1 MSVFLSDFQC
11 VLYRYKSRSILIFM
25 LNTTIP
31 PQYKKMTVTPL
42 EDLIKGA
49 ANELVNE
56 PNKKSKVI
64 RKRSAGLNVN
74 NPELRHY
81 DSDERSYY
89 NKLDDDV
96 KAFISSLE
104 KNIKDLNKDEI
115 PLRFKILMSNI
126 DEKVKAIAI
135 KKLRYLY
142 EMDESTSEY
151 YKLTNWIESLCRVPI
166 GKFSKMAIDS
176 RDTVDEIRSFIKR
189 IRDTLDNTVYGHL
202 EAKDHII
209 RLIAQ
214 WISNPESKGLV
225 IGIQGPAGCG
235 KTTLVKN
242 GICKALELPFA
253 FVALGGA
260 SDGSFLDGHSPTYE
274 GSTWG
279 KIVDILMRAECMN
292 PVIYFDELDKISYT
306 YKGDEVVNILVHL
319 TDSTQNDKYQDK
331 FFIDVDFD
339 MSRCLIIFSYNDETL
354 INPILKD
361 RMVKIK
367 TEGYKLE
374 EKVIIAQKY
383 LLPEL
388 FLQFKLPEVTIKD
401 DLIKYIIT
409 NRIEEEEG
417 VRNLKR
423 ALECILS
430 NLNLNVLMS
439 PKEILFP
446 LEITEEMVNKYVKNS
461 NVNSNNKLHS
471 MYI

>member
-1 MSVFLSDFQC
+1 
-11 VLYRYKSRSILIFM
+11 
-25 LNTTIP
+25 
-31 PQYKKMTVTPL
+31 MTVTPL
-42 EDLIKGA
+42 EEVIKKTA
-49 ANELVNE
+49 TDLVNE
-56 PNKKSKVI
+56 PNKKAKVT
-64 RKRSAGLNVN
+64 RKRSSLLHVN
-74 NPELRHY
+74 NPELKHY
-81 DSDERSYY
+81 DSDERAYY
-89 NKLDDDV
+89 NKLDDEV
-96 KAFISSLE
+96 KAYIASLE
-104 KNIKDLNKDEI
+104 KSIKDMNKDEI

-126 DEKVKAIAI
+126 DDKLKAIAI

-142 EMDESTSEY
+142 DMDESTSEY
-151 YKLTNWIESLCRVPI
+151 YKLTNWIESLCRAPI
-166 GKFSKMAIDS
+166 GKYANMAIDS
-176 RDTVDEIRSFIKR
+176 SATVDAIRGFIKR
-189 IRDTLDNTVYGHL
+189 IRDTLDKTVYGHL

-242 GICKALELPFA
+242 GICKALNLPFA

-279 KIVDILMRAECMN
+279 KIVDILMKSECMN

-339 MSRCLIIFSYNDETL
+339 LSRCLMIFSYNDESL

-374 EKVIIAQKY
+374 EKVIIAQEY

-388 FLQFKLPEVTIKD
+388 YAQFKLQDVTIKD
-401 DLIKYIIT
+401 DVVKYIIT
-409 NRIEEEEG
+409 NRIEDEEG

-439 PKEILFP
+439 PEEILFP
-446 LEITEEMVNKYVKNS
+446 LDINEEMVVKYVKKTNADGA
-461 NVNSNNKLHS
+461 NKLHS

>member
-1 MSVFLSDFQC
+1 MLITKTSPD
-11 VLYRYKSRSILIFM
+11 YKV
-25 LNTTIP
+25 
-31 PQYKKMTVTPL
+31 MTVTPL
-42 EDLIKGA
+42 EEVIKKSA
-49 ANELVNE
+49 ADVGNE
-56 PNKKSKVI
+56 PNKKAKVT
-64 RKRSAGLNVN
+64 RKRASLLHVN
-74 NPELRHY
+74 NPELKHY
-81 DSDERSYY
+81 DSDERAYY

-96 KAFISSLE
+96 KAYIASLE
-104 KNIKDLNKDEI
+104 KSIKDMNKDEI
-115 PLRFKILMSNI
+115 PLRFKILLSNI
-126 DEKVKAIAI
+126 DDKVKAIAI

-142 EMDESTSEY
+142 DMDESTSEY
-151 YKLTNWIESLCRVPI
+151 YKLTNWIESLCRAPI
-166 GKFSKMAIDS
+166 GKYANMSIDNS
-176 RDTVDEIRSFIKR
+176 ATVDAIRCFIKR
-189 IRDTLDNTVYGHL
+189 IRDTLDETVYGHL

-242 GICKALELPFA
+242 GICKALNLPFA

-279 KIVDILMRAECMN
+279 KIVDILMKAECMN
-292 PVIYFDELDKISYT
+292 PVIYFDELDKISFT

-339 MSRCLIIFSYNDETL
+339 LSRCLMIFSYNDENL

-367 TEGYKLE
+367 TEGYKLD
-374 EKVIIAQKY
+374 EKVIIAQNY

-388 FLQFKLPEVTIKD
+388 YAQFKLNDVTIKD
-401 DLIKYIIT
+401 EVVRYIIN

-439 PKEILFP
+439 PEEILFP
-446 LEITEEMVNKYVKNS
+446 LEIDEEMVNKYVKKTNTLART
-461 NVNSNNKLHS
+461 KLHS

>member
-1 MSVFLSDFQC
+1 
-11 VLYRYKSRSILIFM
+11 
-25 LNTTIP
+25 
-31 PQYKKMTVTPL
+31 MTVTPL
-42 EDLIKGA
+42 EEVIKKTAADLP
-49 ANELVNE
+49 NE
-56 PNKKSKVI
+56 PNKKPKVS
-64 RKRSAGLNVN
+64 RKRASLLHVN
-74 NPELRHY
+74 NPELKHY
-81 DSDERSYY
+81 DSDERAYY

-96 KAFISSLE
+96 KAYIATLE
-104 KNIKDLNKDEI
+104 KSIKDMNKDDI

-126 DEKVKAIAI
+126 DDKIKAIAI

-142 EMDESTSEY
+142 DMDESTSEY
-151 YKLTNWIESLCRVPI
+151 YKLTNWIESLCKAPI
-166 GKFSKMAIDS
+166 GKYANMSINTSA
-176 RDTVDEIRSFIKR
+176 TVDSIRSFIKR
-189 IRDTLDNTVYGHL
+189 IRDTLDNTVYGHQD
-202 EAKDHII
+202 AKDHII

-242 GICKALELPFA
+242 GICKALNLPFA

-279 KIVDILMRAECMN
+279 KIVDILMKAECMN

-331 FFIDVDFD
+331 FFVDVDFD
-339 MSRCLIIFSYNDETL
+339 LSRSLMIFSYNDEHL

-374 EKVIIAQKY
+374 EKVIIARDY

-388 FLQFKLPEVTIKD
+388 YTQFKLKEVSIKD
-401 DLIKYIIT
+401 DVIKYII
-409 NRIEEEEG
+409 NSRIEDEEG

-439 PKEILFP
+439 PEEVLFP
-446 LEITEEMVNKYVKNS
+446 LEITEDMVNKYVKKLNANAS
-461 NVNSNNKLHS
+461 NKLHS

>member
-1 MSVFLSDFQC
+1 MLITKTSPE
-11 VLYRYKSRSILIFM
+11 YKI
-25 LNTTIP
+25 
-31 PQYKKMTVTPL
+31 MTVTPL
-42 EDLIKGA
+42 EEVIKKTAADLP
-49 ANELVNE
+49 NE
-56 PNKKSKVI
+56 PNKKPKVS
-64 RKRSAGLNVN
+64 RKRASLLHVN
-74 NPELRHY
+74 NPELKHY
-81 DSDERSYY
+81 DSDERAYY

-96 KAFISSLE
+96 KAYIATLE
-104 KNIKDLNKDEI
+104 KSIKDMNKDDI

-126 DEKVKAIAI
+126 DDKIKAIAI

-142 EMDESTSEY
+142 DMDESTSEY
-151 YKLTNWIESLCRVPI
+151 YKLTNWIESLCKAPI
-166 GKFSKMAIDS
+166 GKYANMSINTSA
-176 RDTVDEIRSFIKR
+176 TVDSIRSFIKR
-189 IRDTLDNTVYGHL
+189 IRDTLDNTVYGHQD
-202 EAKDHII
+202 AKDHII

-242 GICKALELPFA
+242 GICKALNLPFA

-279 KIVDILMRAECMN
+279 KIVDILMKAECMN

-331 FFIDVDFD
+331 FFVDVDFD
-339 MSRCLIIFSYNDETL
+339 LSRSLMIFSYNDEHL

-374 EKVIIAQKY
+374 EKVIIARDY

-388 FLQFKLPEVTIKD
+388 YTQFKLKDVSIKD
-401 DLIKYIIT
+401 DVIKYII
-409 NRIEEEEG
+409 NSRIEDEEG

-439 PKEILFP
+439 PEEVLFP
-446 LEITEEMVNKYVKNS
+446 LEITEDMVNKYVKKLNANAS
-461 NVNSNNKLHS
+461 NKLHS

>member
-1 MSVFLSDFQC
+1 MLITKTSPE
-11 VLYRYKSRSILIFM
+11 YKI
-25 LNTTIP
+25 
-31 PQYKKMTVTPL
+31 MTVTPL
-42 EDLIKGA
+42 EEVIKKTA
-49 ANELVNE
+49 TDLVNE
-56 PNKKSKVI
+56 PNKKAKVT
-64 RKRSAGLNVN
+64 RKRSSLLHVN
-74 NPELRHY
+74 NPELKHY
-81 DSDERSYY
+81 DSDERAYY
-89 NKLDDDV
+89 NKLDDEV
-96 KAFISSLE
+96 KAYIASLE
-104 KNIKDLNKDEI
+104 KSIKDMNKDEI

-126 DEKVKAIAI
+126 DDKLKAIAI

-142 EMDESTSEY
+142 DMDESTSEY
-151 YKLTNWIESLCRVPI
+151 YKLTNWIESLCRAPI
-166 GKFSKMAIDS
+166 GKYANMAIDS
-176 RDTVDEIRSFIKR
+176 SATVDAIRGFIKR
-189 IRDTLDNTVYGHL
+189 IRDTLDKTVYGHL

-242 GICKALELPFA
+242 GICKALNLPFA

-279 KIVDILMRAECMN
+279 KIVDILMKSECMN

-339 MSRCLIIFSYNDETL
+339 LSRCLMIFSYNDESL

-374 EKVIIAQKY
+374 EKVIIAQEY

-388 FLQFKLPEVTIKD
+388 YAQFKLQDVTIKD
-401 DLIKYIIT
+401 DVVKYIIT
-409 NRIEEEEG
+409 NRIEDEEG

-439 PKEILFP
+439 PEEILFP
-446 LEITEEMVNKYVKNS
+446 LDINEEMVVKYVKKTNADGA
-461 NVNSNNKLHS
+461 NKLHS

>member
-1 MSVFLSDFQC
+1 
-11 VLYRYKSRSILIFM
+11 M
-25 LNTTIP
+25 LNATIP

-42 EDLIKGA
+42 QDLIKGA
-49 ANELVNE
+49 ANDLVNE
-56 PNKKSKVI
+56 QNKKLKVT
-64 RKRSAGLNVN
+64 RKRSAGLNIN

-96 KAFISSLE
+96 KAFIASLE

-135 KKLRYLY
+135 KKLRFLY

-166 GKFSKMAIDS
+166 GKFCKMAIDS
-176 RDTVDEIRSFIKR
+176 RDTVDEIRAFIKR
-189 IRDTLDNTVYGHL
+189 IRDTLDKTVYGHL

-339 MSRCLIIFSYNDETL
+339 LSRCLIIFSYNDEAL

-446 LEITEEMVNKYVKNS
+446 LDITEEMVNKYVKNS
-461 NVNSNNKLHS
+461 NVNSTNKLHS

>member
-1 MSVFLSDFQC
+1 
-11 VLYRYKSRSILIFM
+11 
-25 LNTTIP
+25 
-31 PQYKKMTVTPL
+31 MTVTPL
-42 EDLIKGA
+42 EEVIKKTAADLP
-49 ANELVNE
+49 NE
-56 PNKKSKVI
+56 PNKKPKVS
-64 RKRSAGLNVN
+64 RKRASLLHVN
-74 NPELRHY
+74 NPELKHY
-81 DSDERSYY
+81 DSDERAYY

-96 KAFISSLE
+96 KAYIATLE
-104 KNIKDLNKDEI
+104 KSIKDMNKDDI

-126 DEKVKAIAI
+126 DDKIKAIAI

-142 EMDESTSEY
+142 DMDESTSEY
-151 YKLTNWIESLCRVPI
+151 YKLTNWIESLCKAPI
-166 GKFSKMAIDS
+166 GKYANMSINTSA
-176 RDTVDEIRSFIKR
+176 TVDSIRSFIKR
-189 IRDTLDNTVYGHL
+189 IRDTLDKTVYGHQD
-202 EAKDHII
+202 AKDHII

-242 GICKALELPFA
+242 GICKALNLPFA

-279 KIVDILMRAECMN
+279 KIVDILMKAECMN
-292 PVIYFDELDKISYT
+292 PVIYFDELDKISCT

-331 FFIDVDFD
+331 FFVDVDFD
-339 MSRCLIIFSYNDETL
+339 LSRSLMIFSYNDEHL

-374 EKVIIAQKY
+374 EKVIIARDY

-388 FLQFKLPEVTIKD
+388 YTQFKLKDVSIKD
-401 DLIKYIIT
+401 DVIKYII
-409 NRIEEEEG
+409 NSRIEDEEG

-439 PKEILFP
+439 PEEVLFP
-446 LEITEEMVNKYVKNS
+446 LEITEDMVNKYVKKLNANAS
-461 NVNSNNKLHS
+461 NKLHS

>member
-1 MSVFLSDFQC
+1 
-11 VLYRYKSRSILIFM
+11 
-25 LNTTIP
+25 
-31 PQYKKMTVTPL
+31 MTVTPL
-42 EDLIKGA
+42 EEVIKKTAADLP
-49 ANELVNE
+49 NE
-56 PNKKSKVI
+56 PNKKPKVS
-64 RKRSAGLNVN
+64 RKRASLLHVN
-74 NPELRHY
+74 NPELKHY
-81 DSDERSYY
+81 DSDERAYY

-96 KAFISSLE
+96 KAYIATLE
-104 KNIKDLNKDEI
+104 KSIKDMNKDDI

-126 DEKVKAIAI
+126 DDKIKAIAI

-142 EMDESTSEY
+142 DMDESTSEY
-151 YKLTNWIESLCRVPI
+151 YKLTNWIESLCKAPI
-166 GKFSKMAIDS
+166 GKYANMSINTSA
-176 RDTVDEIRSFIKR
+176 TVDSIRSFIKR
-189 IRDTLDNTVYGHL
+189 IRDTLDKTVYGHQD
-202 EAKDHII
+202 AKDHII

-242 GICKALELPFA
+242 GICKALNLPFA

-279 KIVDILMRAECMN
+279 KIVDILMKAECMN

-331 FFIDVDFD
+331 FFVDVDFD
-339 MSRCLIIFSYNDETL
+339 LSRSLMIFSYNDEHL

-374 EKVIIAQKY
+374 EKVIIARDY

-388 FLQFKLPEVTIKD
+388 YNQFKLKDVSIKD
-401 DLIKYIIT
+401 DVIKYII
-409 NRIEEEEG
+409 NSRIEDEEG

-439 PKEILFP
+439 PEEVLFP
-446 LEITEEMVNKYVKNS
+446 LEITEDMVNKYVKKLNANAS
-461 NVNSNNKLHS
+461 NKLHS

>member
-1 MSVFLSDFQC
+1 
-11 VLYRYKSRSILIFM
+11 
-25 LNTTIP
+25 
-31 PQYKKMTVTPL
+31 MTVTPL
-42 EDLIKGA
+42 EEVIKKTAADLP
-49 ANELVNE
+49 NE
-56 PNKKSKVI
+56 PNKKPKVS
-64 RKRSAGLNVN
+64 RKRASLLHVN
-74 NPELRHY
+74 NPELKHY
-81 DSDERSYY
+81 DSDERAYY

-96 KAFISSLE
+96 KAYIATLE
-104 KNIKDLNKDEI
+104 KSIKDMNKDDI

-126 DEKVKAIAI
+126 DDKIKAIAI

-142 EMDESTSEY
+142 DMDESTSEY
-151 YKLTNWIESLCRVPI
+151 YKLTNWIESLCKAPI
-166 GKFSKMAIDS
+166 GKYANMSINTSA
-176 RDTVDEIRSFIKR
+176 TVDSIRSFIKR
-189 IRDTLDNTVYGHL
+189 IRDTLDNTVYGHQD
-202 EAKDHII
+202 AKDHII

-242 GICKALELPFA
+242 GICKALNLPFA

-279 KIVDILMRAECMN
+279 KIVDILMKAECMN

-331 FFIDVDFD
+331 FFVDVDFD
-339 MSRCLIIFSYNDETL
+339 LSRSLMIFSYNDEHL

-374 EKVIIAQKY
+374 EKVIIARDY

-388 FLQFKLPEVTIKD
+388 YTQFKLKDVSIKD
-401 DLIKYIIT
+401 DVIKYII
-409 NRIEEEEG
+409 NSRIEDEEG

-439 PKEILFP
+439 PEEVLFP
-446 LEITEEMVNKYVKNS
+446 LEITEDMVNKYVKKLNANAS
-461 NVNSNNKLHS
+461 NKLHS

>member
-1 MSVFLSDFQC
+1 
-11 VLYRYKSRSILIFM
+11 
-25 LNTTIP
+25 
-31 PQYKKMTVTPL
+31 MTVTPL
-42 EDLIKGA
+42 EEVIKKTAADLP
-49 ANELVNE
+49 NE
-56 PNKKSKVI
+56 PNKKAKVT
-64 RKRSAGLNVN
+64 RKRASLLNIN
-74 NPELRHY
+74 NPELKHY
-81 DSDERSYY
+81 DSDERAYY
-89 NKLDDDV
+89 NKLEDDV
-96 KAFISSLE
+96 KAYIAKLE
-104 KNIKDLNKDEI
+104 KEIKDMNKDDI

-126 DEKVKAIAI
+126 DDKVKAIAI

-142 EMDESTSEY
+142 DMDESTSEY
-151 YKLTNWIESLCRVPI
+151 YKLTNWIESLCKAPI
-166 GKFSKMAIDS
+166 GKYANMAIDTS
-176 RDTVDEIRSFIKR
+176 ATVDTIRTFIKR
-189 IRDTLDNTVYGHL
+189 IRDTLDKTVYGHL
-202 EAKDHII
+202 DAKDHII

-242 GICKALELPFA
+242 GICKALNLPFA

-279 KIVDILMRAECMN
+279 KIVDILMKAECMN

-339 MSRCLIIFSYNDETL
+339 LSRCLMIFSYNDENL

-374 EKVIIAQKY
+374 EKVIIARDY

-388 FLQFKLPEVTIKD
+388 YAQFKLKD
-401 DLIKYIIT
+401 VAVKEDVIKYIIN

-439 PKEILFP
+439 PEEIVFP
-446 LEITEEMVNKYVKNS
+446 IVITEEMVNKYVKNVK
-461 NVNSNNKLHS
+461 VNASNKLHS

>member
-1 MSVFLSDFQC
+1 MLITKTSPE
-11 VLYRYKSRSILIFM
+11 YKI
-25 LNTTIP
+25 
-31 PQYKKMTVTPL
+31 MTVTPL
-42 EDLIKGA
+42 EEVIKKTAADLP
-49 ANELVNE
+49 NE
-56 PNKKSKVI
+56 PNKKPKVS
-64 RKRSAGLNVN
+64 RKRASLLHVN
-74 NPELRHY
+74 NPELKHY
-81 DSDERSYY
+81 DSDERAYY

-96 KAFISSLE
+96 KAYIATLE
-104 KNIKDLNKDEI
+104 KSIKDMNKDDI

-126 DEKVKAIAI
+126 DDKIKAIAI

-142 EMDESTSEY
+142 DMDESTSEY
-151 YKLTNWIESLCRVPI
+151 YKLTNWIESLCKAPI
-166 GKFSKMAIDS
+166 GKYANMSINTSA
-176 RDTVDEIRSFIKR
+176 TVDSIRSFIKR
-189 IRDTLDNTVYGHL
+189 IRDTLDKTVYGHQD
-202 EAKDHII
+202 AKDHII

-242 GICKALELPFA
+242 GICKALNLPFA

-279 KIVDILMRAECMN
+279 KIVDILMKAECMN
-292 PVIYFDELDKISYT
+292 PVIYFDELDKISCT

-331 FFIDVDFD
+331 FFVDVDFD
-339 MSRCLIIFSYNDETL
+339 LSRSLMIFSYNDEHL

-374 EKVIIAQKY
+374 EKVIIARDY

-388 FLQFKLPEVTIKD
+388 YTQFKLKDVSIKD
-401 DLIKYIIT
+401 DVIKYII
-409 NRIEEEEG
+409 NSRIEDEEG

-439 PKEILFP
+439 PEEVLFP
-446 LEITEEMVNKYVKNS
+446 LEITEDMVNKYVKKLNANAS
-461 NVNSNNKLHS
+461 NKLHS